1 MSPHAKRIH
10 HARPVNWEII
20 AEEAKIY
27 GNYSTLKTYA
37 SVFANATSIAAT
49 RRLNR
54 WKCDL
59 KNGKV
64 SETRKAILAYSREI
78 DVELSDLV
86 TIRGSAGLS
95 IDNSILRQQLLTLLT
110 EYNLTDLLKEDGGK
124 HTFRDSWAHRFF
136 ARHGMVLRVCTTKMR
151 ELPADLE
158 DKKATSIRIG
168 RALIFTYKT
177 PAELVIGRDE
187 TDARFVNHA
196 SRTREAKGAKR
207 CKISGKGSDKAQITV
222 TIFVTESGEEL
233 PYQMIF
239 EGKTV
244 KCHPLN
250 QLKPADCLWTHTES
264 HWQSVPTYIEAIEK
278 IIVPYKNNVI
288 SSMGLPANQHTI
300 LKHDLHYTHK
310 DARVL

>member
-1 MSPHAKRIH
+1 
-10 HARPVNWEII
+10 
-20 AEEAKIY
+20 
-27 GNYSTLKTYA
+27 
-37 SVFANATSIAAT
+37 
-49 RRLNR
+49 
-54 WKCDL
+54 
-59 KNGKV
+59 
-64 SETRKAILAYSREI
+64 
-78 DVELSDLV
+78 
-86 TIRGSAGLS
+86 
-95 IDNSILRQQLLTLLT
+95 
-110 EYNLTDLLKEDGGK
+110 
-124 HTFRDSWAHRFF
+124 
-136 ARHGMVLRVCTTKMR
+136 MVLRVCTTKMR

-207 CKISGKGSDKAQITV
+207 CKILGKGSDKAQITV

-250 QLKPADCLWTHTES
+250 QLKPADCLWACSAMHRFR
-264 HWQSVPTYIEAIEK
+264 PTKPMIRICG
-278 IIVPYKNNVI
+278 IVGRNGCI
-288 SSMGLPANQHTI
+288 A
-300 LKHDLHYTHK
+300 LHYYVHFLRIFSFVTRGIESEGIGAISVRCLTPFDIDMTLSSIPTFSRAGWALHK
-310 DARVL
+310 RSEAPYRSCTNTLTFDPTSDERENT